1 MAKDVLIDYDV
12 VSEFAGHQANK
23 GVKLVEAAKDIF
35 SKVKEKAMQVAVK
48 GEFLQFETIDELSEK
63 LEKAVK
69 DGFSIR
75 VFDELVGG

>member
-1 MAKDVLIDYDV
+1 MKENVLIDYDV
-12 VSEFAGHQANK
+12 VSEFAGHQSNK

-48 GEFLQFETIDELSEK
+48 GDFIQFTTVDELATE

-69 DGFSIR
+69 EGYSIR
-75 VFDELVGG
+75 VFDEIIGG